1 MDIATEQPLVTTVI
15 PTYRR
20 PLWLRRAILS
30 ALQQSY
36 PHILVLVCDNA
47 SGDET
52 EEVVRRLAE
61 KDPRVRYYRHATNA
75 GSYNNFNYGIRN
87 VTTPFFSLLSDD
99 DVLLPDFYHQSLHAL
114 KQFPEAMFACMATMV
129 MDPDGNVV
137 SKPVLAEKTRLIDA
151 AEGLT
156 GPRLRPIPAAW
167 TAILFRT
174 HVRDTIGMIDA
185 DAGPF
190 ADGSYVMH
198 AAARFPFVDVPGMGA
213 TLIAHQ
219 ASTSGTMKPVDGEWL
234 YWWENMIRRIEVD
247 QAVPDRARVRLR
259 TKEVMDI
266 LAFDLGKIAI
276 QQVMKSLSAGNL
288 VYAGR
293 AAVGAK
299 ECGYP
304 LISRILTVI
313 VQAERWTHLVRPAL
327 WIVRA
332 IRRALHCRE
341 RSYLNRRFA
350 HERAEIMRL
359 QNMAC
364 CDEQVTA
371 TEDKLLIKSFALNKS
386 RQ

>member
-1 MDIATEQPLVTTVI
+1 MDIATEQPRITTII

-20 PLWLRRAILS
+20 PLWLRRAVLS

-36 PHILVLVCDNA
+36 PHIIVLVCDNA
-47 SGDET
+47 SDDET

-61 KDPRVRYYRHATNA
+61 KDPRVRYYQHPTNV

-99 DVLLPDFYHQSLHAL
+99 DVLMPDFYHQSLQAL
-114 KQFPEAMFACMATMV
+114 EQFPEAMFACMATMV
-129 MDPDGNVV
+129 MDPDSNVV
-137 SKPVLAEKTRLIDA
+137 CEPVLAEKRRLINA

-156 GPRLRPIPAAW
+156 GMWLRPIPAAW
-167 TAILFRT
+167 TAILFNTR
-174 HVRDTIGMIDA
+174 VRDTIGMIDT

-198 AAARFPFVDVPGMGA
+198 AAARFPFVDVPGVGA
-213 TLIAHQ
+213 ALIAHQ
-219 ASTSGTMKPVDGEWL
+219 ASTSGTMKAVDGEWL
-234 YWWENMIRRIEVD
+234 RWWENMIRRIETD
-247 QAVPDRARVRLR
+247 QAVPNGARVRLR

-304 LISRILTVI
+304 LISGLLTII
-313 VQAERWTHLVRPAL
+313 VLAERWTHLVRPVL
-327 WIVRA
+327 WVFRA
-332 IRRALHCRE
+332 IRRALHRRE
-341 RSYLNRRFA
+341 RSNLNHRFTN
-350 HERAEIMRL
+350 ERAEVMRL
-359 QNMAC
+359 ERMAC

-371 TEDKLLIKSFALNKS
+371 TEDKLLI
-386 RQ
+386 